1 MPNERNPAPVAHPTF
16 SPNEK
21 IPLYYND
28 IENHIL
34 LSNDENIKKNSRINE
49 YTIFSRFE
57 KIATNQGAIKAYKH
71 FLINGASFAKELS
84 RACNYSL
91 ATAYRAIESL
101 KEMDL
106 ITPLTILSLRKAA
119 GPSPTLYGLYDSTKE
134 EEIKAGNRYLKTKRK
149 TYRQVQ
155 EIVQLSLREA
165 ENQEIQFQK
174 ICFIAKKHNN
184 KNFHFLDIA
193 EQAELELK
201 ELNIKVWR

>member
-1 MPNERNPAPVAHPTF
+1 MPKGNPDPVAQTSF
-16 SPNEK
+16 SSDEK

-34 LSNDENIKKNSRINE
+34 LSNDENIKKNTRINE
-49 YTIFSRFE
+49 YAIFSRFE

-71 FLINGASFAKELS
+71 FLMNGASFAKELS
-84 RACNYSL
+84 KACNYSL

-101 KEMDL
+101 KDLDL
-106 ITPLTILSLRKAA
+106 IIPLTILSLRKAA
-119 GPSPTLYGLYDSTKE
+119 GPSPTLYGLHDSTKE

-193 EQAELELK
+193 EQAALEIS
-201 ELNIKVWR
+201 EMEYKVWR